1 MPCLAWSC
9 ISTEILVVW
18 VFPWSLGVNSYD
30 RRNLSEGHKN
40 FFKDQCL
47 VNSQSAFWFLPLFWI
62 ILSYYLKYVNQ
73 ITLNCTALWVYQFT
87 NIFLDANL
95 TLNQT
100 LVTFLLYVRQ
110 TTMTQLILVFSVTHM
125 HGLAVCVK
133 GLVSFC
139 TGFTYR
145 KLCRLLFRF
154 FTGCTSFSA
163 LLLFPLSTN
172 FFFFV
177 HGFCCY
183 FIWNRWCSLHH
194 SICLWRLYNVH
205 HKDWLTY
212 CGGTD
217 RPGEFCH
224 NFSISNDLTQMVNCP
239 TGIPECDSQSPPLL
253 DLFLYSDA
261 SIGSKTTF
269 PFLGNSDHVVISV
282 SFDFPSNSKG
292 NNLFIA

>member
-1 MPCLAWSC
+1 MGISVVLGCQFLRQTKSQWGSQKFLQGSMSC
-9 ISTEILVVW
+9 KLTVCILI
-18 VFPWSLGVNSYD
+18 
-30 RRNLSEGHKN
+30 
-40 FFKDQCL
+40 
-47 VNSQSAFWFLPLFWI
+47 LPLFWI

-133 GLVSFC
+133 GGGSFC

-154 FTGCTSFSA
+154 LTGCTSLSA
-163 LLLFPLSTN
+163 LLLFPLSIT

-194 SICLWRLYNVH
+194 PIYLSMETL
-205 HKDWLTY
+205 
-212 CGGTD
+212 
-217 RPGEFCH
+217 
-224 NFSISNDLTQMVNCP
+224 
-239 TGIPECDSQSPPLL
+239 
-253 DLFLYSDA
+253 
-261 SIGSKTTF
+261 
-269 PFLGNSDHVVISV
+269 
-282 SFDFPSNSKG
+282 
-292 NNLFIA
+292 